1 MKFTEEQAREAL
13 RAELTNKG
21 RKSLAMSE
29 RTLAKMTESLCKRLA
44 DEEMGLPDFVEIAVE
59 ILSPVNDNIR
69 KDKSDFVNKWKE
81 EHPEPEPPKGTP
93 KPNDPPKGNSELEA
107 LKAEIEALK
116 EKNAQAEKQSKLS
129 AKKSELVSAL
139 NQKGIKDKEW
149 IESFLS
155 EVNITEDM
163 DVESKAE
170 NYAKFYNKSQANVPP
185 TPTPFAPAG
194 GGNGDIPESVKAAKE
209 LAKKNREQLNKQ

>member
-69 KDKSDFVNKWKE
+69 KDKSDFANKWKE
-81 EHPEPEPPKGTP
+81 EHPSTETP
-93 KPNDPPKGNSELEA
+93 TETKPAEAPKGNPELEA

-116 EKNAQAEKQSKLS
+116 AKNAENERQSKLS
-129 AKKSELVSAL
+129 AKKSELVAAL
-139 NQKGIKDKEW
+139 GTKGIKDKEW
-149 IESFLS
+149 IDSFLS

-185 TPTPFAPAG
+185 TPTPFSPTG

>member
-1 MKFTEEQAREAL
+1 MKFTQTEAFKKIKGI
-13 RAELTNKG
+13 LTRGGKD
-21 RKSLAMSE
+21 LQMSE
-29 RTLAKMTESLCKRLA
+29 RSIMEQIDSLSALIA
-44 DEEMGLPDFVEIAVE
+44 NDDMELDDFVSKVE
-59 ILSPVNDNIR
+59 NTFKTMNGNAK
-69 KDKSDFVNKWKE
+69 KDYSDFVNRWKE

-139 NQKGIKDKEW
+139 SQKGIKDKEW

-194 GGNGDIPESVKAAKE
+194 GGNGDIPESVKAARE